1 MSIWPNVKKKQ
12 TKYMKRCR
20 DILKRI
26 FPRLYRGL
34 TRERQIYGQ
43 YPPRRKIRGDK
54 GRRVRRRKYFFR
66 GRIENIAIDIAPE
79 ITA

>member
-1 MSIWPNVKKKQ
+1 
-12 TKYMKRCR
+12 MKRCR

-34 TRERQIYGQ
+34 TREGQIYGQ

-54 GRRVRRRKYFFR
+54 GRRIHWRKYFFR
-66 GRIENIAIDIAPE
+66 RGEGIENIAIDIAPE